1 MKHKYMQIEERKNLI
16 KFLKRGD
23 IKKIAELSGYNRVTV
38 YRWINGE
45 SDNLIIEKLV
55 VAISEKR
62 KKQIEKSIK
71 DLV

>member
-1 MKHKYMQIEERKNLI
+1 MQIEERKNLI

-23 IKKIAELSGYNRVTV
+23 IKKISELSGYNRVTV
-38 YRWINGE
+38 YRRINGE
-45 SDNLIIEKLV
+45 SDNLSIEKLV

-71 DLV
+71 DFV

>member
-1 MKHKYMQIEERKNLI
+1 MQIEERKNLI

-23 IKKIAELSGYNRVTV
+23 IKRIADLAGYNRVTV

-71 DLV
+71 DFV

>member
-1 MKHKYMQIEERKNLI
+1 MQIEERKNLI

-23 IKKIAELSGYNRVTV
+23 IKKIAELSVYNRVTV

-45 SDNLIIEKLV
+45 SDNLSIEKLV

>member
-1 MKHKYMQIEERKNLI
+1 MQIEERKNLI

-23 IKKIAELSGYNRVTV
+23 IKKISELSGYNRVTV
-38 YRWINGE
+38 YRRINGE
-45 SDNLIIEKLV
+45 SDNLSIEKLV